1 MPGELIVSRFI
12 APGGRNVLL
21 RKESAVAS
29 QSFFSP
35 RALSADAADAQEQL
49 YRYPDI
55 SDRELAVLV
64 RHFQNLPLLDFG
76 LLAADERLGA
86 KMDVFFADHGD
97 KLRPPLSWTEWA
109 IAAAAVIGI
118 FSWVYVN
125 LG

>member
-1 MPGELIVSRFI
+1 M
-12 APGGRNVLL
+12 
-21 RKESAVAS
+21 AS

-35 RALSADAADAQEQL
+35 RGLSADAADAQGLL

-86 KMDVFFADHGD
+86 KLDTFYAEHGD
-97 KLRPPLSWTEWA
+97 KLRHPLSWAEWA
-109 IAAAAVIGI
+109 IAVAAVIGI
-118 FSWVYVN
+118 FALIYFTF
-125 LG
+125 G

>member
-1 MPGELIVSRFI
+1 MPKDCFTGI
-12 APGGRNVLL
+12 P
-21 RKESAVAS
+21 
-29 QSFFSP
+29 
-35 RALSADAADAQEQL
+35 
-49 YRYPDI
+49 I

-86 KMDVFFADHGD
+86 KMDVFSADHGD

-118 FSWVYVN
+118 FALVYVN
-125 LG
+125 FG

>member
-1 MPGELIVSRFI
+1 M
-12 APGGRNVLL
+12 
-21 RKESAVAS
+21 AS

-35 RALSADAADAQEQL
+35 RALSADAADAQGLL

-76 LLAADERLGA
+76 LLAADERLGTKLDA
-86 KMDVFFADHGD
+86 FYADHGD
-97 KLRPPLSWTEWA
+97 KLRPSLSWTEWA
-109 IAAAAVIGI
+109 FVGATVIGVI
-118 FSWVYVN
+118 MLIYMV